1 MNQAE
6 LASIKERALRYLAD
20 HADLSDAK
28 FANAVGISP
37 SAFSQYKRDAYQ
49 GNVDAIAKAIDDYL
63 TLEVGREET
72 PADFTFVETN
82 VAIQV
87 RDAMKL
93 ASTLKRMVI
102 ITSPPGDGKTEAL
115 RHYAT
120 SAQTIFMTGRST
132 MNTLNM
138 LIEMAER
145 LKVNTK
151 NNADTI
157 LRRLITSFQEK
168 PRTLIIDEAQH
179 LRVRSLDALR
189 AIWDNSH
196 LPIILSGND
205 ELIATMQSDQ
215 RMQQFMSRLQHFR
228 VSRISYDDAKA
239 LIAQRFPG
247 MDDKTMRG
255 LYNASTSTRMLCDIV
270 LALDLLCKNQG
281 LREPS
286 PEMIK
291 SVKPLKFAA

>member
-1 MNQAE
+1 MNQAD
-6 LASIKERALRYLAD
+6 LASIKERALRFIAE
-20 HADLSDAK
+20 HPDLSDAK

-49 GNVDAIAKAIDDYL
+49 GNIETIAKAISDYL
-63 TLEVGREET
+63 ATEYGREET
-72 PADFTFVETN
+72 PADFTFIETN

-87 RDAMKL
+87 RDAMRL
-93 ASTLKRMVI
+93 ATTLKRMVI

-120 SAQTIFMTGRST
+120 SAQTIFITGRST

-138 LIEMAER
+138 LVELAER
-145 LKVNTK
+145 IKVSTK
-151 NNADTI
+151 NNADMI
-157 LRRLITSFQEK
+157 LRRLITAFQEK

-189 AIWDNSH
+189 AIWDTSH
-196 LPIILSGND
+196 LPIILAGND

-215 RMQQFMSRLQHFR
+215 RMQQFLSRLQHFR
-228 VSRISYDDAKA
+228 VQRISFDDAKA
-239 LIAQRFPG
+239 LISQRFPG

-255 LYNASTSTRMLCDIV
+255 LYQCSTSTRMLCDIV
-270 LALDLLCKNQG
+270 LALDLLCKMQG
-281 LREPS
+281 LKEPNAD
-286 PEMIK
+286 MIK
-291 SVKPLKFAA
+291 QVKPLKFAA